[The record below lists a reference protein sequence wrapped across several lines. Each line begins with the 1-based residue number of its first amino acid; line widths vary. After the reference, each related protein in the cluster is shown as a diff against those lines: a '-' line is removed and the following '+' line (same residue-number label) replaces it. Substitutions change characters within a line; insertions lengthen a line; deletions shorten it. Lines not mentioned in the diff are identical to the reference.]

1 MEDIELGELRLAPA
15 DLGNSHWLGVFDV
28 SGCLSNIKLPFNFI
42 VEEILE
48 DDLVKILTSTQ
59 GIVFV
64 SKLWVVNQTT
74 RL

>member
-1 MEDIELGELRLAPA
+1 MDDIELGELRSAPA
-15 DLGNSHWLGVFDV
+15 DLGNSHWLGVLDV

-42 VEEILE
+42 VEEMLE

-64 SKLWVVNQTT
+64 SKIWVINQTT
-74 RL
+74 CL